1 MKTFL
6 KAFSTKLTL
15 VVLALA
21 SMATSAMAEVKLSF
35 DDIALFVGKST
46 PVTVLMDNDE
56 DNITNLQF
64 DITLP
69 ENVTLDVA
77 SVKAGPRFSSKQAL
91 SPVVKQNDGSYRFV
105 ITSTTKDGFSGNE
118 GELLTFNITA
128 QEPPLADDAL
138 TFSNIV
144 AVVDVEKLTTSGTPG
159 PILTLADGV
168 TVVADIDEITLENGK
183 GQIGV
188 SMNNSMDLV
197 SMQGLIELPAG
208 LTLDADEPITGT
220 DRVAGLTIDYNA
232 NTGKFLLSS
241 TSNTPITGNYGTVFY
256 LNLVADNTL
265 VASSQV
271 TIQNF
276 VVSTPRA
283 QAFRPDQI
291 LTVMVTNDIAPEP
304 IYLETDVTS
313 QFSAL
318 TQASNWTTGAGGT
331 AGYTA
336 TNFCP
341 AVTTNAGQTVQV
353 CEFYEQNCNREG
365 DILYQTVTGL
375 APGVYQIELYGA
387 AAYTFGR
394 GFDSDAFSSGTWNAG
409 DHIDENT
416 GVVLYAETS
425 EDTYGGEI
433 PIYYATDFP
442 DGAAVVSL
450 NNVVVGENGEV
461 KIGMTKTSHSTNW
474 HVIQLKGVTAKV
486 LASDALAAAVAAAE
500 AAQSDVLPSSVA
512 QELSSLIDANKNATY
527 GTADEYI
534 EAITALE
541 EATTKAQTCNLAAD
555 KLAAMK
561 QLIDAT
567 NVYTEEAYNEYYGKW
582 AEAYENGTI
591 TFDEA
596 NALQDP
602 FVITDWHA
610 SITVDNFLLSAWD
623 TLPDAFSGYYINSWS
638 TEGENDGTDFKVPFF
653 EYWTGDDN
661 SLGEK
666 TLTATMSGLTPGWYE
681 VSAWVRVRA
690 KNGTGAAD
698 ATGITLVANDGE
710 PVDVTEG
717 ETNGQ
722 FNLAEYKAV
731 GEVAEDGVLKIQF
744 VVAADNNISWLSF
757 QNVMFVETEKPADP
771 VVLNAPTFNAA
782 EGTQAEPTII
792 PEGTTLKINFTADN
806 LEDNHLT
813 ADDLKVKIAVLITG
827 DLPESIMD
835 MQSET
840 KHSVSGETFEI
851 PLGETDFPVALKE
864 GYVYQNIVVLSAQLV
879 KGEEVI
885 ATYDG
890 APAQLHWIQVPAA
903 TDPEA
908 AYEAAL
914 AAIED
919 GKDYRIFTEVNGE
932 KYYVTVDGNLTN
944 AVADGGIFT
953 FTKVTGGAL
962 YNTGIQISSGSKRFT
977 NPPLANDVAN
987 LTSGVFATSTNN
999 RVDWET
1005 QVLFKNAYDQYAI
1018 RSCNTQP
1025 ATSSWGDAGRTFW
1038 TWAVEEAVTPQY
1050 TYDQVYLWQIEG
1062 PITTIN
1068 VTYQLY
1074 ESDGTT
1080 KVSAVTK
1087 KQEANSEI
1095 SIPADMTTVL
1105 AYDYT
1110 TEGTIGEEDC
1120 TIKVI
1125 RTFKEGV
1132 VHSLDDLSNEKA
1144 YTIRCVRGALLTKD
1158 DHLASTAHSS
1168 LTSAE
1173 AADFA
1178 IISYEDNYY
1187 LYSIADSKFVTFD
1200 PTLSPEGARAP
1211 LAEILAHGVED
1222 AIVLQ
1227 PQTDP
1232 FFLASFTAGGTNYGL
1247 NTNSNDPYGYVV
1259 NTWMTADDGN
1269 QYYIIEA
1276 GEFDPT
1282 EALAALE
1289 AYFYPSFTVTYVI
1302 KDADGNE
1309 LFTSE
1314 PQPARSG
1321 DHITELPE
1329 ALKRVFTE
1337 YSAIDVT
1344 VTEAETTIE
1353 VTATWNG
1360 PIALAKDFA
1369 SITWQNIYI
1378 DRGTDNHWYLGNN
1391 DPAPLFAQNPDD
1403 EALSSDAYQWGFV
1416 GDPYN
1421 GLKMY
1426 NKSTGEAQTLT
1437 NGDAVAM
1444 ADGEFVWDVLAKNGE
1459 GILIGVSAGYLNQSG
1474 GATATKLALWGS
1486 ATDQGSTFFVSE
1498 VPANPN
1504 ELELTIDVE
1513 RQPGLGYIATT
1524 FVPDFTE
1531 ALEFLGIE
1539 DITEA
1544 TTWVINADDTEV
1556 EATFGDG
1563 TPDGWFDGQGTL
1575 VGWGTESTKICV
1587 KFNIADADYMVC
1599 DMNSADVVGTTYTVK
1614 YALKANGKAVIF
1626 TINVTFV
1633 EAPAPELEVL
1643 KTIEVGS
1650 VEYASSD
1657 ASYIEKS
1664 LTLSD
1669 EQVADILSTLG
1680 LESLEAAT
1688 VYGWNPT
1695 TETAIENYAG
1705 YDGWRDINGDF
1716 HSWAGT
1722 EDVPACVKFGAVID
1736 GVDAKT
1742 FLTYNIQGSFSGDI
1756 KTYWAVANADNQAVL
1771 LEIIFTVTASDVQ
1784 KALEEEIANAEAL
1797 IAETQNEESYNQDD
1811 ERLIEAVN
1819 TLNAAIQAA
1828 KDKLGTTD
1836 DEMATATDTL
1846 KDAEEAFKSAL
1857 TGINGVNA
1865 MQNATIYDLSGRKLQ
1880 KVQRGGIYI
1889 INGKKVAVK

>member
-35 DDIALFVGKST
+35 EDIALFVGKST

-304 IYLETDVTS
+304 IYLEIDQTS
-313 QFSAL
+313 KFGLEPTNWIGASGWCAEQF
-318 TQASNWTTGAGGT
+318 GP
-331 AGYTA
+331 Y
-336 TNFCP
+336 
-341 AVTTNAGQTVQV
+341 VTTNDGRRTLLAENYKGNAAGT
-353 CEFYEQNCNREG
+353 G
-365 DILYQTVTGL
+365 DIMHQTLTGL
-375 APGVYQIELYGA
+375 ANGLYRIELYA
-387 AAYTFGR
+387 AAASTHER
-394 GFDSDAFSSGTWNAG
+394 DGFATEVQAG
-409 DHIDENT
+409 DTDAAQ
-416 GVVLYAETS
+416 VYAETASGKVTGELTAFVATSFAEVNTAVLEGVEVTDGTVKLALEKLS
-425 EDTYGGEI
+425 E
-433 PIYYATDFP
+433 
-442 DGAAVVSL
+442 
-450 NNVVVGENGEV
+450 
-461 KIGMTKTSHSTNW
+461 KTNW
-474 HVIQLKGVTAKV
+474 HIVQIKGVTALV

-541 EATTKAQTCNLAAD
+541 EATTKAQTFNLAAD

-602 FVITDWHA
+602 FVITGWRDA
-610 SITVDNFLLSAWD
+610 ITVDNFLLSAWD

-653 EYWTGDDN
+653 EYWTGDAN

-690 KNGTGAAD
+690 KDGTGAAD
-698 ATGITLVANDGE
+698 ATGITLVANNGT

-771 VVLNAPTFNAA
+771 VVLNAPTWSVA
-782 EGTQAEPTII
+782 EGTQAEPSVV
-792 PEGTTLKINFTADN
+792 PEGTTLKITYTADN

-813 ADDLKVKIAVLITG
+813 ADDLKVKIAVLISG
-827 DLPESIMD
+827 DLPESVMD

-840 KHSVSGETFEI
+840 RHSVTNESFEI
-851 PLGETDFPVALKE
+851 PLGETEFPVELKE
-864 GYVYQNIVVLSAQLV
+864 GYLYQNIAILSAQLV

-919 GKDYRIFTEVNGE
+919 GKDYRIFTEVEGQ
-932 KYYVTVDGNLTN
+932 KYYVTEAGLLTD
-944 AVADGGIFT
+944 AVEDGGIFT
-953 FTKVTGGAL
+953 FNKVTGGAL
-962 YNTGIQISSGSKRFT
+962 YDTGIQISSGSKRFT

-1087 KQEANSEI
+1087 KQEANSAVNV
-1095 SIPADMTTVL
+1095 PADLTFNKVL
-1105 AYDYT
+1105 YSYEVT
-1110 TEGTIGEEDC
+1110 GTIADEDC
-1120 TIKVI
+1120 EIAIV
-1125 RTFKEGV
+1125 RTMKNGV
-1132 VHSLDDLSNEKA
+1132 VHDLADLSNEKA
-1144 YTIRCVRGALLTKD
+1144 YQIGCDRGAFLTND
-1158 DHLASTAHSS
+1158 GYMVSTGLSS
-1168 LTSAE
+1168 LA
-1173 AADFA
+1173 AADPADFA
-1178 IISYEDNYY
+1178 IITYEDNIYV
-1187 LYSIADSKFVTFD
+1187 YSIADQKFVTN
-1200 PTLSPEGARAP
+1200 TGA
-1211 LAEILAHGVED
+1211 LAEWPTHGTDD
-1222 AIVLQ
+1222 AFIME
-1227 PQTDP
+1227 PKTDP
-1232 FFLASFTAGGTNYGL
+1232 YFFTYFSINGTNNGL
-1247 NTNSNDPYGYVV
+1247 NTNGNAPYGYVI
-1259 NTWMTADDGN
+1259 NTWMNADPGN
-1269 QYYIIEA
+1269 QYFMVEA
-1276 GEFDPT
+1276 GDFDPT
-1282 EALAALE
+1282 DALAALE
-1289 AYFYPSFTVTYVI
+1289 AYFHPSYTVTYVI
-1302 KDADGNE
+1302 KDVNGDE
-1309 LFTSE
+1309 IFISD
-1314 PQPARSG
+1314 PQPAREG
-1321 DHITELPE
+1321 EHITSVPADLQRP
-1329 ALKRVFTE
+1329 FYT
-1337 YSAIDVT
+1337 YSEIDQT
-1344 VTEAETTIE
+1344 ISEQETTIE
-1353 VTATWNG
+1353 VTATWAGPFELSTSVADAKWYNMTIRGDYYVAMDESEPYYPKADKDLDAPESQWAFAGDAYNG
-1360 PIALAKDFA
+1360 IVVMNKAAGEGWSLTKDGDNAVMREGEYSWIIGANADGF
-1369 SITWQNIYI
+1369 TLKEP
-1378 DRGTDNHWYLGNN
+1378 GTD
-1391 DPAPLFAQNPDD
+1391 
-1403 EALSSDAYQWGFV
+1403 
-1416 GDPYN
+1416 YN
-1421 GLKMY
+1421 C
-1426 NKSTGEAQTLT
+1426 
-1437 NGDAVAM
+1437 
-1444 ADGEFVWDVLAKNGE
+1444 
-1459 GILIGVSAGYLNQSG
+1459 INQAG
-1474 GATATKLALWGS
+1474 GATGPLGFWNSGNAP
-1486 ATDQGSTFFVSE
+1486 TDNGSTFRVTE
-1498 VPANPN
+1498 V
-1504 ELELTIDVE
+1504 EVVERVKVFTIDVE
-1513 RQPGLGYIATT
+1513 RYVGMGYSVTVGDAA
-1524 FVPDFTE
+1524 E
-1531 ALEFLGIE
+1531 ALAAAKEHLGVDELTTSMLDIVRPDGVVEF
-1539 DITEA
+1539 
-1544 TTWVINADDTEV
+1544 NYDTY
-1556 EATFGDG
+1556 
-1563 TPDGWFDGQGTL
+1563 DGWFNGEGYPET
-1575 VGWGTESTKICV
+1575 WGSNTKI
-1587 KFNIADADYMVC
+1587 
-1599 DMNSADVVGTTYTVK
+1599 
-1614 YALKANGKAVIF
+1614 
-1626 TINVTFV
+1626 
-1633 EAPAPELEVL
+1633 
-1643 KTIEVGS
+1643 
-1650 VEYASSD
+1650 
-1657 ASYIEKS
+1657 
-1664 LTLSD
+1664 
-1669 EQVADILSTLG
+1669 
-1680 LESLEAAT
+1680 
-1688 VYGWNPT
+1688 
-1695 TETAIENYAG
+1695 
-1705 YDGWRDINGDF
+1705 
-1716 HSWAGT
+1716 
-1722 EDVPACVKFGAVID
+1722 
-1736 GVDAKT
+1736 
-1742 FLTYNIQGSFSGDI
+1742 
-1756 KTYWAVANADNQAVL
+1756 
-1771 LEIIFTVTASDVQ
+1771 
-1784 KALEEEIANAEAL
+1784 
-1797 IAETQNEESYNQDD
+1797 
-1811 ERLIEAVN
+1811 
-1819 TLNAAIQAA
+1819 
-1828 KDKLGTTD
+1828 
-1836 DEMATATDTL
+1836 
-1846 KDAEEAFKSAL
+1846 
-1857 TGINGVNA
+1857 
-1865 MQNATIYDLSGRKLQ
+1865 
-1880 KVQRGGIYI
+1880 
-1889 INGKKVAVK
+1889 